1 MIEEDIR
8 NVLTEVRELRQM
20 VDRLLSAQKPPKKK
34 KNMTVREASEYT
46 TLAEQTIRLFVKREE
61 IPFKKL
67 GRRVV
72 FNPDEIDQW
81 MDDHAIETLDTVS
94 DKVYSRLKPIKDL
107 GYGAG

>member
-20 VDRLLSAQKPPKKK
+20 VDRLLSAQKPPKKQK
-34 KNMTVREASEYT
+34 YMTVKEASEYT
-46 TLAEQTIRLFVKREE
+46 SLAEQTLRLYASKKM
-61 IPFKKL
+61 IPHTKQ
-67 GRRVV
+67 GRRVM
-72 FNPDEIDQW
+72 FLPDDIKRFMESGNV
-81 MDDHAIETLDTVS
+81 ETPDTVS